1 MLEPASLPIA
11 QVHTPQGSVWY
22 VAQARSHDGFLVQR
36 RYRGVGEP
44 NYSTYSTATADLWA
58 SHEYVEAYLEPLL
71 NPGAVRA
78 AGLSAASIREW
89 VAAHPGE
96 VFTHPIYAPLCLRW
110 DDNAHGYRVEECKT
124 PALTPEAVPFTPHTC
139 WELGITYYQW
149 AASPQAEE
157 ELLEQVRVPARLRE
171 HIREIGQEGTWSG
184 WYTTDHRA
192 LSEALAA
199 QGRHLVLAQPRIC
212 YGVFTQEWLEITVL
226 MTTDTA
232 EEAHKYYTALPE
244 APGPFH
250 RSLIEGSHV
259 CFGHLIQWPGQAAEW
274 VLACDKQVLVPEGKQ
289 FYLHYV
295 ASSGMVTPRMRANEL
310 FEQEFSVMVPLV
322 TLAAVLAST
331 NLIRWRLAEALG
343 WTQEELGGREQDP
356 GQLTL
361 VEVERVSE
369 LTQRPVEQLLRY
381 LREEMRARATMAT
394 QTGRSVQP
402 AGLLL

>member
-1 MLEPASLPIA
+1 M
-11 QVHTPQGSVWY
+11 
-22 VAQARSHDGFLVQR
+22 
-36 RYRGVGEP
+36 
-44 NYSTYSTATADLWA
+44 
-58 SHEYVEAYLEPLL
+58 
-71 NPGAVRA
+71 
-78 AGLSAASIREW
+78 
-89 VAAHPGE
+89 
-96 VFTHPIYAPLCLRW
+96 
-110 DDNAHGYRVEECKT
+110 
-124 PALTPEAVPFTPHTC
+124 
-139 WELGITYYQW
+139 
-149 AASPQAEE
+149 
-157 ELLEQVRVPARLRE
+157 EQIRVPARLRE

-295 ASSGMVTPRMRANEL
+295 ASSGMVTPRMRTNEL